1 MVSLTQRASAPA
13 GGVVLHLPP
22 AFATLPPLRGGDL
35 VTNHT
40 SSLSVHFDLY
50 LGSGDDEDDEEAGL
64 ATAAPP
70 QSPVRPLRGL
80 IASDRAREP
89 PQPGLSFCYGEVP
102 LSAPLG
108 DFGAASGLC
117 ITFRRI
123 DPHSNQTLVEAWY
136 DGAPIEAERAEENVP
151 YATSPEC
158 DGATLAEGGGTPLYQ
173 PAQCEPPPAPP
184 PPLLATTF
192 ALQRD
197 TWHSVVVEFT
207 PRGLSVRLE
216 GTTLFERVVLPAWA
230 PAAHW
235 GFSFGARSDGSRA
248 THRIARVSVQRG
260 AAFEA
265 AHVGLGY
272 SVNGQQY
279 APAGHF
285 AYHAHPIVSEL
296 APTNGPAAG
305 GTALTFFGNS
315 LTPAPNSTVTYRC
328 RFALGLDTP
337 MFTDGRFDNEL
348 GAVLCAS
355 PSRAAMDFHTREGS
369 PDLRARYVPT
379 ASVSPTFAVDLL
391 VERDGVEYLP
401 HSSSSFRLN
410 RMPSV
415 HVARPASGPVHGGTD
430 IYLLGHS
437 LSGGWRYSCQ
447 FMPTEPTDATSGT
460 AANNATGITESIRE
474 RTARGSY
481 VADVQGGSVRCIS
494 PHSPR
499 VLRSPQ
505 HADYDAYGAL
515 HTELRVSLNGADYE
529 ENASTPFEFYHP
541 PGGFSLSPNT
551 GPSQGGISV
560 HISGGN
566 LTGGSDRRCRF
577 VPVIFGAFSREVHRA
592 AWARRVEVAGS
603 VLPGGRLNC
612 VTPTLP
618 ERVAQV
624 TVEVALNGQQ
634 FTSEGARYNVTPPLR
649 PAVHLRR
656 RALQCDAA
664 PGHAAARDALARSV
678 GRMGRARRAPLVPA
692 VRSQPVRADVRGAR
706 ALGRGRGRGRGRVK
720 DWGGELP
727 SPELK
732 YITFG

>member
-1 MVSLTQRASAPA
+1 M
-13 GGVVLHLPP
+13 
-22 AFATLPPLRGGDL
+22 
-35 VTNHT
+35 
-40 SSLSVHFDLY
+40 
-50 LGSGDDEDDEEAGL
+50 
-64 ATAAPP
+64 
-70 QSPVRPLRGL
+70 PV
-80 IASDRAREP
+80 
-89 PQPGLSFCYGEVP
+89 
-102 LSAPLG
+102 SAPLG
-108 DFGAASGLC
+108 EFGAASGLC

-123 DPHSNQTLVEAWY
+123 DDPLSNQTLIEAWY
-136 DGAPIEAERAEENVP
+136 DGSPIEAQRAEENVT

-158 DGATLAEGGGTPLYQ
+158 DGATLAEGGGTPLYR

-184 PPLLATTF
+184 PPVLAATL
-192 ALQRD
+192 AMQRD
-197 TWHSVVVEFT
+197 TGHSVAVEFT
-207 PRGLSVRLE
+207 PRGVNVRLE
-216 GTTLFERVVLPAWA
+216 GATLFDRVVLPAWA

-235 GFSFGARSDGSRA
+235 GFSFGARSDGSRS
-248 THRIARVSVQRG
+248 THRITRVRVQRG
-260 AAFEA
+260 AAFET
-265 AHVGLGY
+265 AHAGLGY

-279 APAGHF
+279 EPIGHF
-285 AYHAHPIVSEL
+285 AYHAHPIISEL

-305 GTALTFFGNS
+305 GTSLTFFGNS
-315 LTPAPNSTVTYRC
+315 LTPAPNSIVTYRC

-337 MFTDGRFDNEL
+337 MFTDGRFDNAL

-355 PSRAAMDFHTREGS
+355 PSRVAMDVHTQDGS

-401 HSSSSFRLN
+401 HSSSSFQLN

-415 HVARPASGPVHGGTD
+415 HVARPASGPVHGGTN

-447 FMPTEPTDATSGT
+447 FMPTGPTDATSGP
-460 AANNATGITESIRE
+460 AANNETGITESIRE
-474 RTARGSY
+474 RTVRGSY
-481 VADVQGGSVRCIS
+481 VAEVQGGSVRCIS

-505 HADYDAYGAL
+505 HADYDAYGAM

-541 PGGFSLSPNT
+541 PGGFSLSPST
-551 GPSQGGISV
+551 GPSQGGLSV

-577 VPVIFGAFSREVHRA
+577 VPVIFGAFSRDVHRA

-634 FTSEGARYNVTPPLR
+634 FTSEGARYNVTPPPGGPPLVMPSR
-649 PAVHLRR
+649 GAWGEWGERGVLLSFLPLDPNRYEPTFAVHGPLDE
-656 RALQCDAA
+656 DADEA
-664 PGHAAARDALARSV
+664 ED
-678 GRMGRARRAPLVPA
+678 
-692 VRSQPVRADVRGAR
+692 
-706 ALGRGRGRGRGRVK
+706 
-720 DWGGELP
+720 E
-727 SPELK
+727 
-732 YITFG
+732 